1 MSKTYTLHVL
11 CAKCS
16 YQQHIRASE
25 SWLPKL
31 QRTFSGVESKN
42 SSYAGGIPRPQARFV
57 ADFCKLLETRDR
69 KLQHCASSPA
79 LEERKQKLTGVA
91 VTPALQTV
99 YIHQIVLGASEGDDT
114 PAADTSV
121 KPENGLLG
129 PETSRPYFVI
139 QSEKGVLFSS
149 LVNGV
154 RNTNLSSGVHSFKV
168 AKNFVN
174 CGDFVLKM
182 YHLPYGRQGQLIFE
196 CRLHSSILLDVIG
209 TRAEESGGDCGAPHG
224 EQGEITLTMSNGDF
238 DCVSSNHVL
247 PKEFAVR
254 LRYARDEFAFPSEVT
269 ALSLGDLNG
278 TSYRDDPSN
287 GHLSPDASGLS
298 PPLSPSSNV
307 RSSFETAVPPL
318 SQRASQAKPLRYDGP
333 SVVSFLLSEPG
344 IRTAFGDVVLE
355 KIDVIR
361 RVTRNQLDIYL
372 LFYVNVGFGDLK
384 VLPLQHLF
392 RYILPEPVRARM
404 IEMGATEQSLSESA
418 PSPFDS
424 GSGKFDGNLLH
435 TWATSMTLGLLVL
448 CCCPRNDV

>member
-1 MSKTYTLHVL
+1 M
-11 CAKCS
+11 
-16 YQQHIRASE
+16 
-25 SWLPKL
+25 
-31 QRTFSGVESKN
+31 
-42 SSYAGGIPRPQARFV
+42 
-57 ADFCKLLETRDR
+57 
-69 KLQHCASSPA
+69 
-79 LEERKQKLTGVA
+79 
-91 VTPALQTV
+91 
-99 YIHQIVLGASEGDDT
+99 LGAGESDDVS
-114 PAADTSV
+114 AVDSSV
-121 KPENGLLG
+121 KPPENGLLG

-154 RNTNLSSGVHSFKV
+154 RNTNLSSGVHTFKV
-168 AKNFVN
+168 AKNFVS

-209 TRAEESGGDCGAPHG
+209 TRAEGLTGDDSSDGAPHG
-224 EQGEITLTMSNGDF
+224 EQGEITLTMSDGDF
-238 DCVSSNHVL
+238 DCVSNNQVL
-247 PKEFAVR
+247 PKNFVVR
-254 LRYARDEFAFPSEVT
+254 LRYARDESAFPPEVT
-269 ALSLGDLNG
+269 ALSLGGLNG
-278 TSYRDDPSN
+278 TSFRDDPSDA
-287 GHLSPDASGLS
+287 HLAPDAATGIAT

-307 RSSFETAVPPL
+307 RSSFETAAPPR
-318 SQRASQAKPLRYDGP
+318 SQRTSQAKPIRYDGP

-361 RVTRNQLDIYL
+361 RMTRNQLDIYL

-404 IEMGATEQSLSESA
+404 IEMGATEQSLIESA

-424 GSGKFDGNLLH
+424 GSGECAGFQLRTGI
-435 TWATSMTLGLLVL
+435 VL
-448 CCCPRNDV
+448 DCRF

>member
-1 MSKTYTLHVL
+1 M
-11 CAKCS
+11 
-16 YQQHIRASE
+16 
-25 SWLPKL
+25 
-31 QRTFSGVESKN
+31 
-42 SSYAGGIPRPQARFV
+42 
-57 ADFCKLLETRDR
+57 
-69 KLQHCASSPA
+69 
-79 LEERKQKLTGVA
+79 
-91 VTPALQTV
+91 
-99 YIHQIVLGASEGDDT
+99 LGAGESDDAL
-114 PAADTSV
+114 AADGNS

-129 PETSRPYFVI
+129 PDTSRPYFVI
-139 QSEKGVLFSS
+139 QSDKGVLFSS

-209 TRAEESGGDCGAPHG
+209 TRAEESGGDASETPHG
-224 EQGEITLTMSNGDF
+224 EQGEITLTLSNGDF
-238 DCVSSNHVL
+238 DCVSSNHLL
-247 PKEFAVR
+247 PKQFAVR
-254 LRYARDEFAFPSEVT
+254 LRYARDESAFPPEVT
-269 ALSLGDLNG
+269 ALSLGGLNG
-278 TSYRDDPSN
+278 MSYRDDPLN
-287 GHLSPDASGLS
+287 AHLAPDASNLS

-307 RSSFETAVPPL
+307 RSSFETAVSPL
-318 SQRASQAKPLRYDGP
+318 SQRASQAKPIRYDGP

-361 RVTRNQLDIYL
+361 RVARNQLDIYL

-404 IEMGATEQSLSESA
+404 LEMGATEQSLSESA

-424 GSGKFDGNLLH
+424 GSGKPPAVVPR
-435 TWATSMTLGLLVL
+435 TWTAWRILDLPLTVL
-448 CCCPRNDV
+448 F